1 MILTVTLN
9 AALDVTY
16 HVPAL
21 RRGGTHRVSTVDERA
36 GGKGVNVARVLH
48 TLGEPVVATGFVGGG
63 TGASIRA
70 LLGDLRHS
78 FVDIVAPSRRTTV
91 IADGT
96 GATGFWE
103 PGPLVSGSEW
113 AAFLAHYDALLRVS
127 RVAVL
132 SGSLPPG
139 VPADGYATL
148 IGLARSAGVPTVLDA
163 SGEPLRLGVAAGP
176 DVVKPNAH
184 ELAMATGMA
193 VGALPDAEELAVS
206 EALAAADALR
216 APAGGSR
223 GSAGARVAV
232 VASLGRHGLL
242 ASTVDG
248 RWHAA
253 PAGALTGN
261 PTGAGD
267 AAVAALARGIAYRL
281 PWQQRLSDA
290 VGLSGAAVV
299 SPVAGNV
306 TREDYQRMR
315 RSATVR
321 EL

>member
-16 HVPAL
+16 HVEAL
-21 RRGGTHRVSTVDERA
+21 RPGGTHRVSTVDERA

-48 TLGEPVVATGFVGGG
+48 TLGEPVVATGLVGGG

-78 FVDIVAPSRRTTV
+78 FVDIAAPSRRTTV

-103 PGPLVSGSEW
+103 PGPVVSPAEW
-113 AAFLAHYDALLRVS
+113 QAFLAHYEALLQVS

-139 VPADGYATL
+139 VPVDGYARL
-148 IGLARSAGVPTVLDA
+148 IGLARSAGVPTVLDT

-184 ELAMATGMA
+184 ELAMATGMP
-193 VGALPDAEELAVS
+193 VGALPDAEELALA
-206 EALAAADALR
+206 EALAASDALR
-216 APAGGSR
+216 TGAPASGTGG
-223 GSAGARVAV
+223 GVAV

-248 RWHAA
+248 HWHAL
-253 PAGALTGN
+253 PAAALTGN

-281 PWQQRLSDA
+281 PWQQRLADA

-306 TREDYQRMR
+306 TRQDYQRMR

-321 EL
+321 AL

>member
-16 HVPAL
+16 HVPEL
-21 RRGGTHRVSTVDERA
+21 RPGGTHRVSTVDERP

-48 TLGEPVVATGFVGGG
+48 TLREPVIATGLVGGG
-63 TGASIRA
+63 TGASIRT

-78 FVDIVAPSRRTTV
+78 FVDIAQPSRRTTV
-91 IADGT
+91 VADGAD
-96 GATGFWE
+96 GTGFWE
-103 PGPLVSGSEW
+103 PGPQVSAAEW
-113 AAFLAHYDALLRVS
+113 AAFVGHYAALLRVA
-127 RVAVL
+127 RVVVL

-139 VPADGYATL
+139 VPVDAYASL
-148 IGLARSAGVPTVLDA
+148 VELARGAGIPSVLDA
-163 SGEPLRLGVAAGP
+163 AGEPLRAGLAAGP

-193 VGALPDAEELAVS
+193 VGALPDAEQLAIS
-206 EALAAADALR
+206 EAVDAADALR
-216 APAGGSR
+216 AATPR
-223 GSAGARVAV
+223 QTAV

-248 RWHAA
+248 HWHAL
-253 PAGALTGN
+253 PGALLKGN

-267 AAVAALARGIAYRL
+267 AAVAAIARGMAYRL
-281 PWQQRLSDA
+281 PWPQRLADA
-290 VGLSGAAVV
+290 IGLSGAAVV

-306 TREDYQRMR
+306 DREDYQRMR
-315 RSATVR
+315 RGATVR

>member
-9 AALDVTY
+9 TALDVTY

-21 RRGGTHRVSTVDERA
+21 RPGRTHRVSTVDERA

-48 TLGEPVVATGFVGGG
+48 TLGEPVIATGLVGGG

-78 FVDIVAPSRRTTV
+78 FVDIAQPSRRTTV
-91 IADGT
+91 VADGT
-96 GATGFWE
+96 DGTGFWE
-103 PGPLVSGSEW
+103 PGPQVSAAEW
-113 AAFLAHYDALLRVS
+113 SAFVAHYSALLRVA
-127 RVAVL
+127 RVVVL
-132 SGSLPPG
+132 AGSLPPG
-139 VPADGYATL
+139 VPADAYASL
-148 IGLARSAGVPTVLDA
+148 VELARAAEVPSVLDA
-163 SGEPLRLGVAAGP
+163 AGEPLRAGLAAGP

-206 EALAAADALR
+206 EAAEAADALR
-216 APAGGSR
+216 VSGNGRS
-223 GSAGARVAV
+223 AV

-242 ASTVDG
+242 ASTMDG
-248 RWHAA
+248 RWHALPVA
-253 PAGALTGN
+253 PLTGN

-267 AAVAALARGIAYRL
+267 AAVAALARGLAYKL
-281 PWQQRLSDA
+281 SWPQRLSDA

-306 TREDYQRMR
+306 TREDFQRMR
-315 RSATVR
+315 RVATVR

>member
-21 RRGGTHRVSTVDERA
+21 RRGGTHRVSTVDERP

-48 TLGEPVVATGFVGGG
+48 TLGEPVIATGFVGGG

-78 FVDIVAPSRRTTV
+78 FVDIAGVSRRTTV
-91 IADGT
+91 IADGIE
-96 GATGFWE
+96 ATGFWE
-103 PGPLVSGSEW
+103 PGPLVSAAEW
-113 AAFLAHYDALLRVS
+113 SAFLAHFAALLRVS

-139 VPADGYATL
+139 VPVDGYATL

-184 ELAMATGMA
+184 ELATATGMP

-216 APAGGSR
+216 YTSGAGGL
-223 GSAGARVAV
+223 AV

-248 RWHAA
+248 QWHAL
-253 PAGALTGN
+253 PATALAGN
-261 PTGAGD
+261 ATGAGD

-281 PWQQRLSDA
+281 PWRQRLADA

-315 RSATVR
+315 RSTTVR

>member
-1 MILTVTLN
+1 VDVILTVTLN

-21 RRGGTHRVSTVDERA
+21 RPGSTHRVSRVDERA

-48 TLGEPVVATGFVGGG
+48 TLREPVIATGLVGGG
-63 TGASIRA
+63 TGASIRT

-78 FVDIVAPSRRTTV
+78 FVDIAEPSRRTTV

-96 GATGFWE
+96 EATGFWE
-103 PGPLVSGSEW
+103 PGPHVSAEEW
-113 AAFLAHYDALLRVS
+113 TTFVAHFTSLLRVS

-139 VPADGYATL
+139 VPVDGYAEL
-148 IGLARSAGVPTVLDA
+148 IGLARSAEVPSILDS
-163 SGEPLRLGVAAGP
+163 SGEALRAGLAARP

-184 ELAMATGMA
+184 ELAMATGLA
-193 VGALPDAEELAVS
+193 VGALPDAEELALS
-206 EALAAADALR
+206 EARSAAEAMR
-216 APAGGSR
+216 A
-223 GSAGARVAV
+223 GSAVAV

-248 RWHAA
+248 SWHAHPAA
-253 PAGALTGN
+253 PLPGN

-281 PWQQRLSDA
+281 PWTQRLADA

-299 SPVAGNV
+299 STVAGTV
-306 TREDYQRMR
+306 STGDYQRLR

-321 EL
+321 GL

>member
-1 MILTVTLN
+1 MGVILTVTLN

-16 HVPAL
+16 RVPAL
-21 RRGGTHRVSTVDERA
+21 RPGGTHRVSRVDERA

-48 TLGEPVVATGFVGGG
+48 TLGEPVVATGLVGGG

-78 FVDIVAPSRRTTV
+78 FVDIGRPSRRTTV
-91 IADGT
+91 IADGAD
-96 GATGFWE
+96 ATGFWE
-103 PGPLVSGSEW
+103 PGPLVSADEW
-113 AAFLAHYDALLRVS
+113 TAFVAHYRALLRVS

-139 VPADGYATL
+139 VPVDAYATL
-148 IGLARSAGVPTVLDA
+148 IGLARSSGVPTVLDA
-163 SGEPLRLGVAAGP
+163 AGEPLRAGLAAGP

-193 VGALPDAEELAVS
+193 VGALPDAEELAIT
-206 EALAAADALR
+206 EARAAADSMR
-216 APAGGSR
+216 AGLGTAI
-223 GSAGARVAV
+223 
-232 VASLGRHGLL
+232 VASLGPHGLL

-248 RWHAA
+248 RWHAL
-253 PAGALTGN
+253 PAATLAGN

-267 AAVAALARGIAYRL
+267 AAVAALARGLAYRL
-281 PWQQRLSDA
+281 PWPQRLSDA
-290 VGLSGAAVV
+290 VGLSCAAVV

-306 TREDYQRMR
+306 TLEDYQRLR